1 MLLRNAALS
10 FLARRAGDSS
20 APPSSGIYSSFQY
33 EGQIISRFFLFV
45 CSFVF
50 GCFFFL
56 SPGTKINVVKNCV
69 HTRVCVCVFFTCKS

>member
-33 EGQIISRFFLFV
+33 EGQIISRFFCLFV
-45 CSFVF
+45 RLFLVV
-50 GCFFFL
+50 FFL
-56 SPGTKINVVKNCV
+56 RPGTKINVVKNCV
-69 HTRVCVCVFFTCKS
+69 HTRVCVCVCVFHL